1 MLQLKF
7 FELHCIK
14 ISWGLNAEPNFY
26 HERKNV
32 KLIKFFSSG
41 NWKDGKKEVV
51 IVNAIDNVIKS

>member
-32 KLIKFFSSG
+32 KLIKFFLVEIEKMEKRSC
-41 NWKDGKKEVV
+41 
-51 IVNAIDNVIKS
+51 DNKRNRQCN

>member
-14 ISWGLNAEPNFY
+14 ISWGINAEPNFY

-32 KLIKFFSSG
+32 NLIKFSG
-41 NWKDGKKEVV
+41 GN
-51 IVNAIDNVIKS
+51 

>member
-32 KLIKFFSSG
+32 KLIKFFGG
-41 NWKDGKKEVV
+41 NRKDGKK
-51 IVNAIDNVIKS
+51 KL